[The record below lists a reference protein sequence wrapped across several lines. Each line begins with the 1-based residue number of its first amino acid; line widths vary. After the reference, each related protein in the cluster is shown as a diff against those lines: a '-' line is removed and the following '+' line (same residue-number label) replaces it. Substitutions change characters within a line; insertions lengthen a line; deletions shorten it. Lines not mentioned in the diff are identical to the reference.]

1 MSFSNEPFGS
11 GFRVTFLNGVTVSI
25 QFGPGAYGDHRWESL
40 LSRDRDRVWESTTAE
55 VAIFNSGGWLTRE
68 FKPDIDDDVLGY
80 QTPLQV
86 LEALN
91 WAAQRKGE

>member
-1 MSFSNEPFGS
+1 
-11 GFRVTFLNGVTVSI
+11 
-25 QFGPGAYGDHRWESL
+25 
-40 LSRDRDRVWESTTAE
+40 